1 MSKRKKL
8 PDLLPPLYL
17 QDGHTVSTVIV
28 ALNGM
33 VPGQYGDMHTGP
45 GLREYAHVSRL
56 PDGTW
61 RVSIKDTR
69 RTYQSGNATRVA
81 QFIMN
86 QVHP

>member
-1 MSKRKKL
+1 MKRPKNT
-8 PDLLPPLYL
+8 PRVLPPLHL
-17 QDGHTVSTVIV
+17 QDGHTVSTVII

-33 VPGQYGDMHTGP
+33 LPGQYGDMHTGP

-61 RVSIKDTR
+61 RVSVKDTR
-69 RTYQSGNATRVA
+69 RTFQSGNTTRVA

-86 QVHP
+86 QVH